1 MGSLVSG
8 ITDAIGLTNVGG
20 QKYQARLAADQQ
32 RAAAAQAA
40 DEARFRPVGV
50 RTAFGSSEFGFD
62 PVTQRLT
69 SAGYTVSPEIAALRD
84 RLLSMAPGSLTSA
97 EQMAGRFAPAEAAAG
112 RIFGLGGELIPG
124 MGSRTADPFAM
135 AQAER
140 LSALGTGITPTSYDP
155 TAAAQRYTET
165 QLGLLAPER
174 QRQLEAVERSSFG
187 RGRQG
192 LFLSGMGQPE
202 LYSLGRAQ
210 EEQNAAIAAA
220 AQERARQEL
229 QQDIALGTQLSG
241 QGLATRT
248 AAENLARQRFA
259 EDLGLGTGLFT
270 TGANLYGL
278 APQAQVQGLAPFQ
291 TQIGL
296 AQTLEQLGQAPLDI
310 GAQLGGRAAQAG
322 ASSAQSL
329 LQGGLG
335 AAQTRLQGSLVG
347 PTMMANTLTNLTSN
361 PYLMNQMGNMSNPF
375 AVGGMFSPY
384 QVSTQGPSGLS
395 QSQIL
400 ASQAF

>member
-1 MGSLVSG
+1 MGSLVSD
-8 ITDAIGLTNVGG
+8 ITDAVGLTNVSG
-20 QKYQARLAADQQ
+20 QKREARRAAEAQ

-62 PVTQRLT
+62 PITQRLT

-84 RLLSMAPGSLTSA
+84 RLLGMAPGSLTSA
-97 EQMAGRFAPAEAAAG
+97 EQIAGRFAPAETAAG
-112 RIFGLGGELIPG
+112 RLFGLGGELIPG
-124 MGSRTADPFAM
+124 MGSRTADPFAL
-135 AQAER
+135 AQADR

-155 TAAAQRYTET
+155 TAEAQRYAE
-165 QLGLLAPER
+165 QQYSLLQPER
-174 QRQLEAVERSSFG
+174 QRQLQAVERSTFG

-202 LYSLGRAQ
+202 LYGLAQAQ

-220 AQERARQEL
+220 AQDRARQQL
-229 QQDIALGTQLSG
+229 MQDIELGTQLSG

-291 TQIGL
+291 TQLGL
-296 AQTLEQLGQAPLDI
+296 AEILEQLGQRPLEL
-310 GAQLGGRAAQAG
+310 GMELGGAASTAG
-322 ASSAQSL
+322 AAAGKSL
-329 LQGGLG
+329 LEGGMA
-335 AAQTRLQGSLVG
+335 AAQTRQQGYNTANAQLNQLMQGGFNSL
-347 PTMMANTLTNLTSN
+347 
-361 PYLMNQMGNMSNPF
+361 F
-375 AVGGMFSPY
+375 GM
-384 QVSTQGPSGLS
+384 
-395 QSQIL
+395 I
-400 ASQAF
+400 

>member
-8 ITDAIGLTNVGG
+8 ITDAIGLTNIGG
-20 QKYQARLAADQQ
+20 QKYEARRAADAQ
-32 RAAAAQAA
+32 RAAASQAA

-50 RTAFGSSEFGFD
+50 RTAFGSSQFGFD
-62 PVTQRLT
+62 PETERLT
-69 SAGYTVSPEIAALRD
+69 SAEYSISPEIAALRD
-84 RLLSMAPGSLTSA
+84 RLLSLAPGSLSSA
-97 EQMAGRFAPAEAAAG
+97 EQMAGRFAPAETAAG
-112 RIFGLGGELIPG
+112 RLFGLGGELIPG

-140 LSALGTGITPTSYDP
+140 LSALGMGITPTSYDP
-155 TAAAQRYTET
+155 TGAAQRYAQT
-165 QLGLLAPER
+165 QFDLLAPER
-174 QRQLEAVERSSFG
+174 QRQLQAVERSTFG

-202 LYSLGRAQ
+202 LYGLSRAQ

-220 AQERARQEL
+220 AQDRARQEL
-229 QQDIALGTQLSG
+229 QQDIGLGTQLSG

-248 AAENLARQRFA
+248 AAENLARSRFA

-322 ASSAQSL
+322 AAAGESL
-329 LQGGLG
+329 LRGGL
-335 AAQTRLQGSLVG
+335 ASAQTRQQGYNA
-347 PTMMANTLTNLTSN
+347 ANQQLNQ
-361 PYLMNQMGNMSNPF
+361 LM
-375 AVGGMFSPY
+375 GG
-384 QVSTQGPSGLS
+384 
-395 QSQIL
+395 
-400 ASQAF
+400 AFNSVLGML

>member
-1 MGSLVSG
+1 MGSIVSG
-8 ITDAIGLTNVGG
+8 ITDAVGLTNVGG
-20 QKYQARLAADQQ
+20 QKYQARLASDQQ

-50 RTAFGSSEFGFD
+50 RTAFGSSQFGFD
-62 PVTQRLT
+62 PETERLT

-84 RLLSMAPGSLTSA
+84 RLLGMTPGSLTSA
-97 EQMAGRFAPAEAAAG
+97 EQIAGRFAPAEATAG
-112 RIFGLGGELIPG
+112 RLFGLGEELIPG
-124 MGSRTADPFAM
+124 MGSRTADPFAL

-140 LSALGTGITPTSYDP
+140 LSALGMGITPTSYDP

-174 QRQLEAVERSSFG
+174 QRQLEAVERSTFG

-202 LYSLGRAQ
+202 LYSLSRAQ

-220 AQERARQEL
+220 AQDRARAEL
-229 QQDIALGTQLSG
+229 QQDIGLGTQLSG

-270 TGANLYGL
+270 TGANFYGL

-291 TQIGL
+291 TQLGL
-296 AQTLEQLGQAPLDI
+296 AETLEQLGQRPL
-310 GAQLGGRAAQAG
+310 GLGMELGGAASNAG
-322 ASSAQSL
+322 ANAGRSL
-329 LQGGLG
+329 LEGGMA
-335 AAQTRLQGSLVG
+335 AAQTRQQGYNAANAQLNQFMGGAVNAAMGMFG
-347 PTMMANTLTNLTSN
+347 PSMGGSSVSGNASW
-361 PYLMNQMGNMSNPF
+361 MNQPWM
-375 AVGGMFSPY
+375 
-384 QVSTQGPSGLS
+384 
-395 QSQIL
+395 
-400 ASQAF
+400 

>member
-1 MGSLVSG
+1 MGSIVSG
-8 ITDAIGLTNVGG
+8 ITDAVGLTNVGG
-20 QKYQARLAADQQ
+20 QKYQARLASDQQ

-50 RTAFGSSEFGFD
+50 RTAFGSSQFGFD
-62 PVTQRLT
+62 PETERLT

-84 RLLSMAPGSLTSA
+84 RLLGMTPGSLTSA
-97 EQMAGRFAPAEAAAG
+97 EQIAGRFAPAEATAG
-112 RIFGLGGELIPG
+112 RLFGLGEELIPG
-124 MGSRTADPFAM
+124 MGSRTADPFAL

-140 LSALGTGITPTSYDP
+140 LSALGMGITPTSYDP

-174 QRQLEAVERSSFG
+174 QRQLEAVERSTFG

-202 LYSLGRAQ
+202 LYSLSRAQ

-220 AQERARQEL
+220 AQDRARAEL
-229 QQDIALGTQLSG
+229 QQDIGLGTQLSG

-270 TGANLYGL
+270 TGANFYGL

-291 TQIGL
+291 TQLGL
-296 AQTLEQLGQAPLDI
+296 AETLEQLGQRPL
-310 GAQLGGRAAQAG
+310 GLGMELGGAASNAG
-322 ASSAQSL
+322 ARAGESL
-329 LQGGLG
+329 LKGGMA
-335 AAQTRLQGSLVG
+335 AAQTRQQGYNAANAQFNELMQGAFNSAAGMFG
-347 PTMMANTLTNLTSN
+347 PSMGGSSVSGNASW
-361 PYLMNQMGNMSNPF
+361 MNQPWM
-375 AVGGMFSPY
+375 
-384 QVSTQGPSGLS
+384 
-395 QSQIL
+395 
-400 ASQAF
+400 

>member
-1 MGSLVSG
+1 MPSTAV
-8 ITDAIGLTNVGG
+8 AIGGSAITGLIGG
-20 QKYQARLAADQQ
+20 SMAGSAARSAARTSSDAQL
-32 RAAAAQAA
+32 AAAQIAA

-50 RTAFGSSEFGFD
+50 RTAFGSSQFGFD
-62 PVTQRLT
+62 PETERLI

-84 RLLSMAPGSLTSA
+84 RLVGMAPGSLTAA
-97 EQMAGRFAPAEAAAG
+97 EQIAGRFAPAETAAG
-112 RIFGLGGELIPG
+112 RLFGLGGELIPG
-124 MGSRTADPFAM
+124 MASRTADPLAM

-140 LSALGTGITPTSYDP
+140 LSALGAGITPTSYDP
-155 TAAAQRYTET
+155 TAEAQRYAE
-165 QLGLLAPER
+165 QQYALLQPER
-174 QRQLEAVERSSFG
+174 QRQLQAVERSTFG

-202 LYSLGRAQ
+202 LYGLAQAQ

-220 AQERARQEL
+220 AQDRARQQL

-241 QGLATRT
+241 LGLDTRT
-248 AAENLARQRFA
+248 MAENLARQRFA
-259 EDLGLGTGLFT
+259 EDLQLGTGLFT

-291 TQIGL
+291 TQLGL

-322 ASSAQSL
+322 GVAGQAL

-335 AAQTRLQGSLVG
+335 AAQTRLQG
-347 PTMMANTLTNLTSN
+347 NLAGLGTQYGALQDVLGVLQR
-361 PYLMNQMGNMSNPF
+361 PGL
-375 AVGGMFSPY
+375 FSGSTA
-384 QVSTQGPSGLS
+384 VSTPAPIYQGNFPSTFS
-395 QSQIL
+395 SF
-400 ASQAF
+400 A